1 MEPEATYS
9 LLDDYKVDSEDVK
22 TATEA
27 LRSQY
32 RRKHVDVRGDGV
44 YASIEHARANIPETT
59 SKLQEDVDRAHAQF
73 KADKAAVDELKS
85 QKAPSLYGLK
95 QCFRI
100 AGNQK
105 GKTPFERMLDDMFA
119 QMMAELMRQ
128 MIEEQQ
134 RQAREEAEKRLYE
147 SRKDMWDAEKRLR
160 AANRAIDNEASRTRG
175 RRVTSHMQDAY
186 EADKAAYKTNS
197 EQYEK
202 KNKRF
207 PWWEPLICVL
217 MKLRDRN
224 ARPCRSKMVYCPDVQ
239 V

>member
-1 MEPEATYS
+1 M
-9 LLDDYKVDSEDVK
+9 
-22 TATEA
+22 
-27 LRSQY
+27 RSQY

-73 KADKAAVDELKS
+73 KADKAAVDELKG

-134 RQAREEAEKRLYE
+134 RQAREEAEKRL
-147 SRKDMWDAEKRLR
+147 R

-197 EQYEK
+197 EQYE
-202 KNKRF
+202 
-207 PWWEPLICVL
+207 
-217 MKLRDRN
+217 
-224 ARPCRSKMVYCPDVQ
+224 
-239 V
+239 